1 MRYLRSQILLLF
13 AVALASSA
21 ARAGGRRVTLRADA
35 VVQGDTILLANLLPE
50 NASRALRTA
59 AEGISLGA
67 APQNGTARRFRRDAI
82 LAALHSATLSPASFL
97 IPEVVTVRRAE
108 RLLTR
113 EEALAA
119 IQSALAKS
127 HVAGAPEFR
136 PEDLTFDAALE
147 VPRANAR
154 LEVTQIAFDEAIG
167 RARFRLQPHTAPGAN
182 AFFVTAR
189 VVPEAPAGVSANA
202 LRLISPS
209 TKALSVV
216 DSPVLVDPRQFAR
229 LHLRSPGADI
239 SLAAK
244 PLQRGHLG
252 ETIRVRLPSSG
263 KTLQGRVTGKNFLE
277 AVF

>member
-50 NASRALRTA
+50 NASPALRTA

-82 LAALHSATLSPASFL
+82 LAALQSATLSPDSFL

-136 PEDLTFDAALE
+136 PEDLTLDAALE

-154 LEVTQIAFDEAIG
+154 LEVTQIVFDEGIG
-167 RARFRLQPHTAPGAN
+167 RARFRLQPHTNPGAN

-189 VVPEAPAGVSANA
+189 VAPEASARVSANA
-202 LRLISPS
+202 LRLTPS
-209 TKALSVV
+209 IKALSVV

-229 LHLRSPGADI
+229 LHLRSPGADML
-239 SLAAK
+239 LAVK
-244 PLQRGHLG
+244 PLQRGRLG
-252 ETIRVRLPSSG
+252 ETVRVRLPSSG